1 MLKNKAYLIFKKSLK
16 FLEYLFI
23 GLTFVTF
30 GIIIGAKEIPSYT
43 RILSII
49 NLVGIIA
56 TILLQV
62 IFNILDMKVWSKLHN
77 EFGSYVLENE
87 GMKAYYG
94 RELWHIL
101 DNPNNFNFAKVDL
114 QIDNSEL
121 LQIDKE
127 FLNKCQLANFIRSNK
142 TKKQTISV
150 GVVDNEI
157 KIVMVNDGIC
167 SYIIK

>member
-77 EFGSYVLENE
+77 EFGSYVDR
-87 GMKAYYG
+87 K
-94 RELWHIL
+94 
-101 DNPNNFNFAKVDL
+101 
-114 QIDNSEL
+114 
-121 LQIDKE
+121 
-127 FLNKCQLANFIRSNK
+127 
-142 TKKQTISV
+142 SV
-150 GVVDNEI
+150 V
-157 KIVMVNDGIC
+157 
-167 SYIIK
+167 